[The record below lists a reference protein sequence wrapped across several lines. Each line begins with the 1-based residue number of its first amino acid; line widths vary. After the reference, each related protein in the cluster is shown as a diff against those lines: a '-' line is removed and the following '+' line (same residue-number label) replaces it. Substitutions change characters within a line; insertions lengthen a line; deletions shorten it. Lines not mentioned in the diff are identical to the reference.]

1 MQDIEPKRSKYKKS
15 TKRYVQDNILDI
27 IDIEETLLKNRYISK
42 VSKSEFIYSK
52 FLPKSGSLNSG
63 LKSKSKPKLKPIIN
77 ERTSPVFENKISQKL
92 ITPPKLELNPEKIN
106 FENLNKNKFNIDF
119 KNLQLEYKND
129 YTVLFIKEYYPIEI
143 MGEGAFGLTVH
154 VIEIKT
160 GEKMAVKIIDKN
172 NSNLDSNYLIK
183 EVNILSMLDHPRI
196 MKIYDILDN
205 DNYFFIFMELIE
217 GGNLKDLIIKRYL
230 DKNAYLFRDSE
241 CAQIMKGIL
250 EALNYLHKNN
260 IIHRDIKPE
269 NILFKNKDD
278 LSSVILCDFGLAYQM
293 NKYENSTTGLCG
305 TIIYMA
311 PEVLL
316 KQSYDYLIDS
326 FSAGIVLY
334 ILCSG
339 GMHPFYISGCQ
350 QKDYIDKLISQK
362 CVCKF
367 SSEMPLLARNL
378 FLKLCKYKPRNRYQI
393 NKALEHPWITRSTKS
408 SIPMTIFE
416 EYNKAE
422 KIKNFKQMLC
432 TMICLPVMKKYL
444 KLKKKRK
451 KREIY
456 KHNSCGGYLDKTA
469 GKGNSNLNQLMI
481 SNKKEKQFFL
491 TTMKK
496 NSKIL
501 FGDSS
506 DEKRLYNNKLNE
518 VNSTLFNIKSTKN
531 INKIKSPI
539 LLPKSLFL
547 IKKGIL
553 ENKGISDN
561 VNSINCDINNSILK
575 SQSSFKENENSQ
587 KKMKSKT
594 YGKYNNMKSTYGE
607 TALSSLKFYKEMKGN
622 KVTENIKNNYMDK
635 EFDINN
641 KTIQNNENSKKENNI
656 LYFLNSASKSSKN
669 NNYKLFS
676 HKHVIIESKKINNG
690 ENKNNNIS
698 CFLSL
703 DKKNNYDESKKIP
716 INNNLN
722 LNNINLQMKNK
733 IKDFKKYNQMSNFQK
748 IYKEMKSPTKLYVLR
763 SVYNKNDF

>member
-1 MQDIEPKRSKYKKS
+1 MLTCY
-15 TKRYVQDNILDI
+15 
-27 IDIEETLLKNRYISK
+27 
-42 VSKSEFIYSK
+42 
-52 FLPKSGSLNSG
+52 
-63 LKSKSKPKLKPIIN
+63 
-77 ERTSPVFENKISQKL
+77 
-92 ITPPKLELNPEKIN
+92 EKI
-106 FENLNKNKFNIDF
+106 FEI
-119 KNLQLEYKND
+119 
-129 YTVLFIKEYYPIEI
+129 
-143 MGEGAFGLTVH
+143 
-154 VIEIKT
+154 
-160 GEKMAVKIIDKN
+160 
-172 NSNLDSNYLIK
+172 
-183 EVNILSMLDHPRI
+183 
-196 MKIYDILDN
+196 
-205 DNYFFIFMELIE
+205 
-217 GGNLKDLIIKRYL
+217 
-230 DKNAYLFRDSE
+230 
-241 CAQIMKGIL
+241 
-250 EALNYLHKNN
+250 
-260 IIHRDIKPE
+260 
-269 NILFKNKDD
+269 
-278 LSSVILCDFGLAYQM
+278 
-293 NKYENSTTGLCG
+293 
-305 TIIYMA
+305 
-311 PEVLL
+311 
-316 KQSYDYLIDS
+316 
-326 FSAGIVLY
+326 
-334 ILCSG
+334 
-339 GMHPFYISGCQ
+339 
-350 QKDYIDKLISQK
+350 
-362 CVCKF
+362 
-367 SSEMPLLARNL
+367 
-378 FLKLCKYKPRNRYQI
+378 
-393 NKALEHPWITRSTKS
+393 
-408 SIPMTIFE
+408 
-416 EYNKAE
+416 
-422 KIKNFKQMLC
+422 
-432 TMICLPVMKKYL
+432 
-444 KLKKKRK
+444 KKKRK

-501 FGDSS
+501 FGDSD

-698 CFLSL
+698 CFSSL
-703 DKKNNYDESKKIP
+703 AKKNNYDESKKMP
-716 INNNLN
+716 NNNNLN